1 MMKSIPKIP
10 IIILL
15 WLTVYLCPSAAFAGD
30 LEKANEY
37 YNTLN
42 YKFAI
47 ELYEKVMAK
56 KPSLS
61 VAQKL
66 ANCYRF
72 INNTEAAELAYAKVI
87 SFDGFAPI
95 NFYYYADVLKQNGK
109 YDLAKYNYTMYG
121 TSFKD
126 KAAEAANLAA
136 SCDSAKNWAGIELP
150 NILVKNQS
158 GQNTEFSE
166 FSPTLYDK
174 GFTFVS
180 DRLNADDAGTI
191 DNGKVYGWT
200 GNGYLKIYEVD
211 TSNANE
217 LMIKKLPE
225 SINSKFHNGPA
236 TFSSDMNWVYFSRTD
251 INEATKGKKL
261 RVGQKYIYYSE
272 KKNGVWSE
280 AELLPF
286 NKSEKFNVQH
296 PTLSSQGDILY
307 FSSDMPGGFGGAD
320 LYASRKNSDGTWGK
334 PENCGSTVNTSF
346 DEVFP
351 YVRADGKLYFSSK
364 GHIGLGGLDL
374 FSADGSYNS
383 FSSIQNLRAPFN
395 SSKDDFGVLFFD
407 DLTGLLSSN
416 RNGGSGLDDIYR
428 FSPLA
433 PVAAA
438 PVLVI
443 QGKVIDHLGA
453 PVKNAVV
460 TLFNNTLGTNSAV
473 FADANGLFNFNLEP
487 ETDYRVHGDSKM
499 IFDVQDHTVSTVGVN
514 KSTTNY
520 LTFTLRKPLDTKD
533 VYALKNIYYDFN
545 KYNLRK
551 DALVTLFKLAVY
563 LKKYPNVN
571 IELRSHTDE
580 RGTPEYNIA
589 LSQKRADAVVE
600 YLKYKGI
607 SADRLTAKG
616 YGETELIFVC
626 GDNKCSEAK
635 HQLNRRSEFKVLNK

>member
-1 MMKSIPKIP
+1 MMNSIPKFP

-15 WLTVYLCPSAAFAGD
+15 WLSIYLCPKVASAGD
-30 LEKANEY
+30 LEKANEF

-56 KPSLS
+56 KPSLT

-72 INNTEAAELAYAKVI
+72 TNNTEAAEVAYSKVI
-87 SFDGFAPI
+87 SFDGFDPI

-121 TSFKD
+121 SSNKE
-126 KAAEAANLAA
+126 KLSEASYLAA
-136 SCDSAKNWAGIELP
+136 SCDSAKSWINNALP
-150 NILVKNQS
+150 NIAVKNQTA
-158 GQNTEFSE
+158 QNTEFAE
-166 FSPTLYDK
+166 FSPSKYDK

-180 DRLNADDAGTI
+180 DRLNVDDAGTI
-191 DNGKVYGWT
+191 ENGKVYGWT

-211 TSNANE
+211 TSNKNE
-217 LMIKKLPE
+217 PVIKRLPE

-236 TFSSDMNWVYFSRTD
+236 TFTSDLSTIYFSRTD
-251 INEATKGKKL
+251 ISEPTKNKKL
-261 RVGQKYIYYSE
+261 QVGQKYIYYSE
-272 KKNGVWSE
+272 KKDGVWGE
-280 AELLPF
+280 AVLIPF
-286 NKSEKFNVQH
+286 NEKEKFNVQH
-296 PTLSSQGDILY
+296 PALSPNGDVLY
-307 FSSDMPGGFGGAD
+307 FSSDMPGGYGGSD
-320 LYASRKNSDGTWGK
+320 LYASKKNSDGKWDK
-334 PENCGSTVNTSF
+334 PENCGSVVNTSF

-351 YVRADGKLYFSSK
+351 YVRTDGKLYFSSK
-364 GHIGLGGLDL
+364 GHAGLGGLDL
-374 FSADGSYNS
+374 FSVDGAFNS
-383 FSSIQNLRAPFN
+383 FSNLQNLKAPYN
-395 SSKDDFGVLFFD
+395 SSKDDFGVLF
-407 DLTGLLSSN
+407 LNESNGLLSSN
-416 RNGGSGLDDIYR
+416 RNGGSGLDDIYS
-428 FSPLA
+428 FSPSI
-433 PVAAA
+433 PFTKA

-443 QGKVIDHLGA
+443 QGKVIDNSGL

-473 FADANGLFNFNLEP
+473 FSDANGLFNFNLEP
-487 ETDYRVHGDSKM
+487 ETEYRVHGDSKM
-499 IFDVQDHTVSTVGVN
+499 AFEIPDHPISTKGEE
-514 KSTTNY
+514 KSKTY
-520 LTFTLRKPLDTKD
+520 DLTFTLRKPLDTKD
-533 VYALKNIYYDFN
+533 VYVLKNIYYDFN

-580 RGTPEYNIA
+580 RGTAEYNMA
-589 LSQKRADAVVE
+589 LSQKRADVVVE

-607 SADRLTAKG
+607 SASRLSGKG

-626 GDNKCSEAK
+626 GDRTCLEAQ
-635 HQLNRRSEFKVLNK
+635 HQLNRRTEFKVLNK